1 MRASGAIRPFL
12 LSAAAI
18 ALSLNP
24 ALARKEETC
33 CQPGRIESARAIIA
47 QADDFKLKATQF
59 HTDSAALIRD
69 AAKLRGQAG
78 KIDPDA
84 RKTYEADLATFRQH
98 AEAYRAH
105 QAEVERTIGF
115 CKAAQAEY
123 EAMLKQFT
131 LHTQIFHQPASQ
143 YPDIPPIRPPHVCKR
158 MNIDAGDA
166 ARLNNQMRIDQLR
179 VDQSEADLQ
188 NAEDKLANAAQRNAA
203 ADAPLQAKSKVL
215 DAERQLTGE
224 FAALKTEYD
233 LLHTQHDALTAAGII
248 KPPTL
253 TKVSGQIKGK

>member
-1 MRASGAIRPFL
+1 MRASGAVKPFL
-12 LSAAAI
+12 LAAALV
-18 ALSLNP
+18 ASGFYP
-24 ALARKEETC
+24 ALAKDEEC
-33 CQPGRIESARAIIA
+33 CQPGRIESAKAIIA
-47 QADDFKLKATQF
+47 QEDSFKMKATQF

-78 KIDPDA
+78 KIDPNA
-84 RKTYEADLATFRQH
+84 RNAYEADLATFKSH

-105 QAEVERTIGF
+105 QEQVERTIGF

-123 EAMLKQFT
+123 QDMLKQFT
-131 LHTQIFHQPASQ
+131 LHTQIFHQPEFAN
-143 YPDIPPIRPPHVCKR
+143 IPNIRPPHVCKK
-158 MNIDAGDA
+158 MNIGADDA
-166 ARLNNQMRIDQLR
+166 ARFNNQMRIDQQR

-188 NAEDKLANAAQRNAA
+188 NAEEKLATAATHNAA
-203 ADAPLQAKSKVL
+203 ADAPLEAKSRVL

-248 KPPTL
+248 KPPAL
-253 TKVSGQIKGK
+253 TKVSGKIKGK